1 MVRLYRRN
9 FRHNPVSIRWATV
22 FQRCQGGGQNH
33 KPAMMTLITMGI
45 SVAYVY
51 SIYAVVANDLLNAKP
66 MVTDFFWE
74 LATLIV
80 IMLLGHWIE
89 MNTVMN
95 AGSAV
100 DKLAKLLPST
110 AHKLVDGQ
118 VHDVAIA
125 DLANGDQVQVRA
137 GEQIPADGTVLN
149 GATSVNEA
157 MVTGE
162 AKLVENALRIKLWVV
177 QSMVM
182 GRLR

>member
-1 MVRLYRRN
+1 KLLPSTA
-9 FRHNPVSIRWATV
+9 H
-22 FQRCQGGGQNH
+22 
-33 KPAMMTLITMGI
+33 I

-100 DKLAKLLPST
+100 DKLAKLAVLAEKAKDAPEM
-110 AHKLVDGQ
+110 VDCDC
-118 VHDVAIA
+118 V
-125 DLANGDQVQVRA
+125 
-137 GEQIPADGTVLN
+137 PGT
-149 GATSVNEA
+149 
-157 MVTGE
+157 
-162 AKLVENALRIKLWVV
+162 RC
-177 QSMVM
+177 
-182 GRLR
+182 

>member
-1 MVRLYRRN
+1 
-9 FRHNPVSIRWATV
+9 
-22 FQRCQGGGQNH
+22 
-33 KPAMMTLITMGI
+33 MTLITMGI

-51 SIYAVVANDLLNAKP
+51 SIYAVIANDIMHVTP

-100 DKLAKLLPST
+100 DNLAKLLPNT
-110 AHKLVDGQ
+110 AHKIVAGQ
-118 VHDVAIA
+118 VQEVTIA
-125 DLANGDQVQVRA
+125 DLKKGAHVQVRA
-137 GEQIPADGTVLN
+137 GEKLPADGLVLS
-149 GATSVNEA
+149 GATSVNES

-162 AKLVENALRIKLWVV
+162 AKLVEKKAKDKVV
-177 QSMVM
+177 GGSVN
-182 GRLR
+182 GDGTF